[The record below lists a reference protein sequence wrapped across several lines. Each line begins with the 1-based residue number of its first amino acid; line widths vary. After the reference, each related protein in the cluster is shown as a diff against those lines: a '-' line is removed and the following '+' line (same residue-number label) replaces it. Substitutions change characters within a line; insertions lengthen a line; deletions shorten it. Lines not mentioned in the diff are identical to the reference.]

1 MTKRAEKAEAELAD
15 MKAYQPSMKK
25 KLEEQLETLRAEVTA
40 EWEQKL
46 AEVQAQLD
54 KALNET
60 GAERGRALELA
71 ERLEQL
77 QAELELEQGRI
88 AELEDELY
96 SATERPET
104 ADVWTMAAPE
114 TAEAEAEAR
123 DTTAEDAV
131 AELKKRLEEQAASSG
146 DAMGDL
152 QEQMKAQA
160 SQLEAEMQE
169 QASKFQAVLE
179 EQAEEFRREK
189 ERRDAEF
196 KEQQE
201 ELGRLGV
208 EARNREEAY
217 QLLAAKLEEAKATI
231 ASQERLALSMKGDNE
246 GLHEELAA
254 LSQAMEE
261 ELEHRAKTEQ
271 VFTTQKAELQ
281 KALKLAIGQCRTA
294 SEEFKKMRGGMREK
308 MALLKTTQ
316 EELAMT
322 QIELKNAQHEN
333 RVKGEDLLRKQEV
346 LEGLEEQVIFERGRL
361 QQESTLRKDA
371 EQLLEQTDSDLAV
384 TREKLGESLENAG
397 ALSQEVRALLE
408 DKDGLEKDLGR
419 VELALQVE
427 EDRCRSALQHVD
439 QGIRSR
445 RSAQQKQEKMKEEM
459 TLMKIEANHAK
470 AEAEKV
476 HVDIAAIR
484 QELEDWKSECILLGK
499 KLKHNAKKASAD
511 LQKAKDGEDAAV
523 EAAKKAEADAEQ
535 ARSEVELLKEMIQ
548 TLRLEARGRV
558 LKKKQGLAAPTK
570 DKDDDDDNER
580 SLGPSTAALVTR
592 CGCARRPTGLCG
604 GATDCTQ
611 KRNEGPASRHEEG
624 RGEGDDQE
632 QALEGAAAGG
642 AVLGLSGGVRRAR
655 ELVVLDAHL
664 EPFDG
669 KVVETQAGIL
679 VREAGR
685 VHSVAHNRGGQAHS
699 AAQHLNAR
707 DGLLRDAL
715 AAELPHAA
723 RGRLLAEFEV
733 GALGVDWPIATTAA
747 CPSVPAPAA
756 LRAAPTEV
764 TTHRTR
770 RPPCSPSTC
779 TWWGHRRPR
788 PPRPSCSTTGTYCS
802 SSSR

>member
-1 MTKRAEKAEAELAD
+1 MSPRWHLACQGPLRGVLPGGLLPPAPNPNPLGPPPAHQLRPLPPHLRRPALYAPEGTRSRRRGPGADGGRAGAQKQCDKREEQLDELNETIKSLSTKLAAMTKRAEKAEAELAD

-196 KEQQE
+196 QEQQE

-558 LKKKQGLAAPTK
+558 LKKKQGLA
-570 DKDDDDDNER
+570 
-580 SLGPSTAALVTR
+580 G
-592 CGCARRPTGLCG
+592 
-604 GATDCTQ
+604 TD
-611 KRNEGPASRHEEG
+611 
-624 RGEGDDQE
+624 
-632 QALEGAAAGG
+632 
-642 AVLGLSGGVRRAR
+642 
-655 ELVVLDAHL
+655 
-664 EPFDG
+664 
-669 KVVETQAGIL
+669 
-679 VREAGR
+679 
-685 VHSVAHNRGGQAHS
+685 
-699 AAQHLNAR
+699 
-707 DGLLRDAL
+707 
-715 AAELPHAA
+715 
-723 RGRLLAEFEV
+723 
-733 GALGVDWPIATTAA
+733 
-747 CPSVPAPAA
+747 
-756 LRAAPTEV
+756 
-764 TTHRTR
+764 
-770 RPPCSPSTC
+770 
-779 TWWGHRRPR
+779 
-788 PPRPSCSTTGTYCS
+788 
-802 SSSR
+802 